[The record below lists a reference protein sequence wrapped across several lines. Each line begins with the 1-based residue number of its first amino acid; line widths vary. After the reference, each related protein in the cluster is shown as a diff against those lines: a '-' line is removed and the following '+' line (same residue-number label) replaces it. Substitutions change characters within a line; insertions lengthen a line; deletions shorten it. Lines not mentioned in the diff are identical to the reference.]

1 MKPIIKA
8 KKINFVY
15 NKGKNNE
22 CRALVNINLNIYP
35 EEFVIVFGPSGCGKS
50 TLLNVIAGLELPDDG
65 SIFAFD
71 RDLTTLSKNE
81 FAMYHRAQV
90 GMIYQSY
97 NLINSLTVLDNVA
110 LPQIF
115 VNVRKHKRESWAK
128 ELLKRFGILE
138 QARKIPTELSGGQM
152 QRIGIARAIVNNPQ
166 IVLADEPVGNL
177 DSVSAQNVLDI
188 LEKLNKEEKK
198 TIVLVTHNPEY
209 LDYGDRIIYMK
220 DGLITRE
227 VVNREKHKDKKEKEE
242 LAPKSPTAEIND
254 LMRAYHGLSPEQ
266 INILIMPYK
275 AKVFAHHFITSRNME
290 ETKMFEDVIQRRLL
304 GTISKDEFYDI
315 LNRASVEGGVG
326 FDKRTAKKILRRV
339 HRVIRTAFFTYQDV
353 RQKKD
358 LDGKH
363 IKITN
368 EEKAE
373 KVTMYLLRT
382 CYNEYYPHL
391 VEAQIN
397 RLKQVVKDRLTATIQ
412 KSRFYNFLDKPF
424 KEGGVGLNSKT
435 AKAITEELELILI
448 LGFGIVQMLDS
459 FVEKQDTEE
468 KKSSNIETL
477 EQRKDDEDQ
486 KKEEG
491 GGKEK
496 EGEFGSQSEKKME
509 AKEDE
514 DQKKEKNGQ
523 KITEKVVSAPSLQ
536 EAIRASQRREDELK
550 TAVPENIENYDNRD

>member
-1 MKPIIKA
+1 MKPIISA
-8 KKINFVY
+8 KNINFVY
-15 NKGKNNE
+15 NKGKENE
-22 CRALVNINLNIYP
+22 CRALVNISINIYP
-35 EEFVIVFGPSGCGKS
+35 EEFVIIFGPSGCGKS
-50 TLLNVIAGLELPDDG
+50 TLLNVIAGLELPNDG
-65 SIFAFD
+65 SIFALD
-71 RDLTTLSKNE
+71 RDLTALNKNE

-110 LPQIF
+110 LPQVF
-115 VNVRKHKRESWAK
+115 VNVRKYKREQWGK

-138 QARKIPTELSGGQM
+138 QARKIPTELSGGQQ
-152 QRIGIARAIVNNPQ
+152 QRIGIARAIINNPQ
-166 IVLADEPVGNL
+166 IILADEPVGNL

-227 VVNREKHKDKKEKEE
+227 VVNREKHKGKKENEE
-242 LAPKSPTAEIND
+242 LASKSPTAEIND

-290 ETKMFEDVIQRRLL
+290 ETRMFEDVIQRRLL
-304 GTISKDEFYDI
+304 GTISKDEFYDT
-315 LNRASVEGGVG
+315 LNRASAEGGVG

-339 HRVIRTAFFTYQDV
+339 HRVIRTAFFTYQES
-353 RQKKD
+353 RQKKG

-373 KVTMYLLRT
+373 KVTLYLLKT
-382 CYNEYYPHL
+382 CYNEYYSHL

-397 RLKQVVKDRLTATIQ
+397 RLKHVVQDRLTATIQ
-412 KSRFYNFLDKPF
+412 KSRLYNFLDKPF

-435 AKAITEELELILI
+435 AKAISEELELILI
-448 LGFGIVQMLDS
+448 LGFGIVQMLDP
-459 FVEKQDTEE
+459 FAKQNKEETKSINTEIL
-468 KKSSNIETL
+468 KQIE
-477 EQRKDDEDQ
+477 EEAR
-486 KKEEG
+486 KKENG
-491 GGKEK
+491 GGKTKEEEMEEK
-496 EGEFGSQSEKKME
+496 ENESN
-509 AKEDE
+509 KEE
-514 DQKKEKNGQ
+514 NGQ
-523 KITEKVVSAPSLQ
+523 KITEKVLSAPSLQ
-536 EAIRASQRREDELK
+536 EAIRTSQRREEELK
-550 TAVPENIENYDNRD
+550 SDVLKDN